1 MTATEATARFRPS
14 LATSIFALFVLLITA
29 VVGTTVWLT
38 WQRGNA
44 IAARS
49 VEDKLAMAA
58 TVQAEI
64 AQRRLEE
71 IELTVQL
78 IAADPS
84 FVTYIADAQGALL
97 GLGDSG
103 VPDAGSI
110 RDLLRERQEAFQFDL
125 GIVLDTDGRVL
136 ARTDEVEAFDASLR
150 GDPFFDSAFVGPS
163 PISGYWRVGGA
174 LHQAAVWPLAQD
186 GDLAG
191 FLLLALAVDDKVGTR
206 VGRASG
212 ADIAYLLP
220 VADKVELV
228 GSSYEGARAEALMAS
243 IAAGASDVATAVQ
256 EGRALERVRIE
267 FDGQTWVGTLA
278 AVDEAGGGRLGS
290 VLRLTS
296 ESAATAGYRE
306 ILNLVGLVGLVSL
319 LIALPLS
326 FLLARV
332 TLRPLVAMAAAAREA
347 AGGNYQTRIGITGND
362 ELAQLGQS
370 FDSLLS
376 DLREKSDVEG
386 YMANLSR
393 FLPDAGAE
401 PSRSLVTQPGVA
413 PVPAA
418 VVPAPAPV
426 PAAPPPP
433 PAPVRETLMLLAF
446 DLRQMA
452 KLADSAGD
460 GALKMLG
467 DRRKMVDTLARR
479 QGGELVAE
487 AGARLTL
494 GFAGDDRL
502 LRALGVARDLLSTDN
517 GSAAALVEGEILH
530 GVVEGEGTRTRVA
543 LGLACQQLDR
553 LLAESAPGR
562 VTLPRSLGDAARA
575 ALGEEAVAVL
585 AGSASG
591 KPFYALVPAGLARV
605 PRLAPMPART
615 PEPKPE
621 PKPADASA
629 GAPLAS
635 LETVQIAAAG
645 TAVPTPAPAQN
656 LSTPTRRGASRAAD
670 LAPGDRLGGR
680 YEVLSILGAGGMGVV
695 YKARDLELDDVVAL
709 KMVKPAALVDYEH
722 LERLKSEIKLA
733 RKITHPNVLR
743 TFDFGEIDG
752 LPYIS
757 MEYVRG
763 MTLRYLLKQAGRVP
777 YSAGLRIARQLA
789 AGLAAAHEVGVLHRD
804 IKPENLI
811 LEASGNAKLMDFG
824 IARPIQRSAPGQTRP
839 GMFVGTPHYSAP
851 EQLAGDDVDARADIY
866 SCGVVLCEMFCGR
879 LPFSGGN
886 TMEIYIAQTTHEPI
900 KPSTVWPEIPPALEA
915 AILRAIQRDPM
926 DRYQSAQE
934 LAQAL
939 AGLRA

>member
-1 MTATEATARFRPS
+1 MTVTEAQARFRPS
-14 LATSIFALFVLLITA
+14 LATSIFALFVLLIAT

-38 WQRGNA
+38 WQRGSA

-49 VEDKLAMAA
+49 VGDKLATAA
-58 TVQAEI
+58 IVQAEI

-71 IELTVQL
+71 IEYTVKL

-84 FVTYIADAQGALL
+84 FVAYIADAQGMLL
-97 GLGDSG
+97 GLGESG
-103 VPDAGSI
+103 GPDAASI
-110 RDLLRERQEAFQFDL
+110 RDLLRERQEAFKFDL
-125 GIVLDTDGRVL
+125 GIVLDNDGNVL
-136 ARTDEVEAFDASLR
+136 ARTDEVEAFDMSLR
-150 GDPFFDSAFVGPS
+150 GDPFFDSAFAGPS
-163 PISGYWRVGGA
+163 PISGYWRQGRA
-174 LHQAAVWPLAQD
+174 LYQAAVWPLAQD

-191 FLLLALAVDDKVGTR
+191 FLLLALAVDNAVGMR

-212 ADIAYLLP
+212 ADVAYLLP
-220 VADKVELV
+220 VADAVELV
-228 GSSYEGARAEALMAS
+228 GSSFEAARAEALIAS
-243 IAAGASDVATAVQ
+243 IASGAGGISEAVQ
-256 EGRALERVRIE
+256 EGRPLERVRVD

-278 AVDEAGGGRLGS
+278 AVEEAGGSRLGA

-319 LIALPLS
+319 LVALPLS

-332 TLRPLVAMAAAAREA
+332 TLRPLVAMAKAAREA
-347 AGGNYQTRIGITGND
+347 AAGNYQTRIGMTGDD

-370 FDSLLS
+370 FDTLLS

-393 FLPDAGAE
+393 FLPDAGGE
-401 PSRSLVTQPGVA
+401 PPRSFVTQPGLA
-413 PVPAA
+413 SQQAA
-418 VVPAPAPV
+418 AEPAPEAM
-426 PAAPPPP
+426 PATPPPP
-433 PAPVRETLMLLAF
+433 PPPVRETLLLLAF
-446 DLRQMA
+446 DLRQIA
-452 KLADSAGD
+452 KLADTAGD
-460 GALKMLG
+460 SAMDVLG
-467 DRRKMVDTLARR
+467 ERRRLVDTLARR

-487 AGARLTL
+487 AGVRLTV
-494 GFAGDDRL
+494 GFAGEDRL
-502 LRALGVARDLLSTDN
+502 LRALGVARDLLSSD
-517 GSAAALVEGEILH
+517 GASAAALVEGVILH
-530 GVVEGEGTRTRVA
+530 GFVDGEGTRTRVA

-553 LLAESAPGR
+553 LLTESAPGR
-562 VTLPRSLGDAARA
+562 LTLPRSLGDAVRA
-575 ALGEEAVAVL
+575 KLGDDAVSVL

-591 KPFYALVPAGLARV
+591 KPFYALLPTVLARV
-605 PRLAPMPART
+605 PSLPPVLAKT
-615 PEPKPE
+615 STL
-621 PKPADASA
+621 D
-629 GAPLAS
+629 
-635 LETVQIAAAG
+635 T
-645 TAVPTPAPAQN
+645 TAVAATVASPALPAEAQN
-656 LSTPTRRGASRAAD
+656 GVVGTPPAAHAPVQGISTPSRRGAGRAGE
-670 LAPGDRLGGR
+670 LSPGDRLGGR
-680 YEVLSILGAGGMGVV
+680 YVVLSILGAGGMGVV
-695 YKARDLELDDVVAL
+695 YKARDLELDDIVAL

-777 YSAGLRIARQLA
+777 YSAGLRIARQLV
-789 AGLAAAHEVGVLHRD
+789 AGLSAAHEVGILHRD

-824 IARPIQRSAPGQTRP
+824 IARPIQRSTPGQTQP

-851 EQLAGDDVDARADIY
+851 EQLAGEDVDARADIY
-866 SCGVVLCEMFCGR
+866 SCGVVMCEMFCGR

-886 TMEIYIAQTTHEPI
+886 TMEIYIAQTTHEPV
-900 KPSTVWPEIPPALEA
+900 KPSAVWPEIPPALEA
-915 AILRAIQRDPM
+915 TILRAIQREPM

-934 LAQAL
+934 LARAL